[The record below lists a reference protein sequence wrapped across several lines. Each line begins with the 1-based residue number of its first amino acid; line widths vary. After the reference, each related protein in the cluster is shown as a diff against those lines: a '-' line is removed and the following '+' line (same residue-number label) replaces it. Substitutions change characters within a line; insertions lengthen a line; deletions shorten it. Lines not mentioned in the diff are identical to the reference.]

1 MVYIIRTI
9 QMRTTTATTHNNT
22 QQQQQHTQNIED
34 RHKYTHKREE

>member
-22 QQQQQHTQNIED
+22 QQQQHTQNIED